1 MEYPNNLRRL
11 RDARKLTQAEVADAL
26 GINQAE
32 YSRIEKGRRRVG
44 THLEKLSEILA
55 CEQDDILAPDQY
67 AGTIEPPHNIPL
79 YALPEMDGE
88 SIRFDMAM
96 SSQLPKP
103 SCHNGGDRMFAILNP
118 GNVMAPRLKH
128 GDFLYADPDEQ
139 VRDEDIC
146 VLTLMRGNRE
156 IAIVRQ
162 SCGGDVWLRL
172 DDNSEERL
180 GKELKSIS
188 PIVAIKLSR

>member
-11 RDARKLTQAEVADAL
+11 RDARKLTQAEVADAI

-44 THLEKLSEILA
+44 THLEKLSEVLS
-55 CEQDDILAPDQY
+55 CDQDDILAPDQY
-67 AGTIEPPHNIPL
+67 TAAPEQPQTIPL
-79 YALPEMDGE
+79 YALPELDGE
-88 SIRFDMAM
+88 SIRFDLSMT
-96 SSQLPKP
+96 SQLPKP
-103 SCHNGGDRMFAILNP
+103 TCHTGGSRVFAILNP

-128 GDFLYADPDEQ
+128 GDFLYADPDETI
-139 VRDEDIC
+139 RDDDLC

-156 IAIVRQ
+156 VAIVRQ
-162 SCGGDVWLRL
+162 ACGDDNWLRL
-172 DDNSEERL
+172 DDNSEESY
-180 GKELKSIS
+180 GKELKTAS